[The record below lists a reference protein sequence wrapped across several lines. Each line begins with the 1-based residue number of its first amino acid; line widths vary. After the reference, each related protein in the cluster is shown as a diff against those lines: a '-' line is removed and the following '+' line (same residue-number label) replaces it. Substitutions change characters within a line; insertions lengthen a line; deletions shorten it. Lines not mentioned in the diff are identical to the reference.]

1 MKIFRPSRV
10 GWGGYIKENSDLK
23 PDETLFSISNKGVKM
38 FSSQVIRSLGIML
51 VIILVL
57 TTAIPVLAVNSDAL
71 VSGESPSTP
80 FAQNKQNE
88 PSVAIDAHDP
98 TVLAAGANE
107 EIDEEACNAGDDTS
121 CPFTDGVGTS
131 GIYFSFDSGHTWVQP
146 TYSGYSA
153 RIGVNGSC
161 IGVVGPDPGC
171 TPDPNGPIGTLPK
184 YFENGLISDGDPSLA
199 FGPRPGPDGFS
210 WANGSRLYYSNLTS
224 RFPNS
229 TPAETFKGFEAI
241 AVSRADD
248 LAAAATGDAEAWFD
262 PVIVSKQN
270 SALFADHE
278 QIWADNAESS
288 RFFGNVYVCYA
299 AFRSQE
305 KGNALPNPITV
316 VRSSDGGDTWQATQ
330 VSNATNNPT
339 HGQQDCWVRTD
350 SQGVVYVF
358 WEAIKANTGRAIY
371 MTRSFNGGQS
381 FDQNQIVSP
390 FNPTGLIDPVSGDRT
405 FDGLAGARDGT
416 FPTADIANGAPT
428 GADATDEIVVA
439 WQEGP
444 TPSDVNPGPNEKVK
458 IAYSTNGGNSWS
470 FTTNAAQATDR
481 PNMPAIAISP
491 DGTDIYLAYNAF
503 HTVWQS
509 TTANPRPMNSVVRH
523 ADTNGSGTPV
533 GWTTLFEGLIGDAR
547 GSSANSLTGEF
558 LGDYN
563 YAAATR
569 DFGTGI
575 YVDVRNATDCPAVDA
590 YRQSLASTSIAK
602 PAVQQ
607 DCPATFG
614 NSDIFSGSYAD
625 PTP

>member
-1 MKIFRPSRV
+1 M
-10 GWGGYIKENSDLK
+10 Y
-23 PDETLFSISNKGVKM
+23 
-38 FSSQVIRSLGIML
+38 RSHAVRGLGIVL
-51 VIILVL
+51 VISLVL
-57 TTAIPVLAVNSDAL
+57 MTAIPALAVGSDTL
-71 VSGESPSTP
+71 VSVGSPITP

-88 PSVAIDAHDP
+88 PSVAIDAHNP

-107 EIDEEACNAGDDTS
+107 EIDVEACNAGDDTS
-121 CPFTDGVGTS
+121 CPFTSGVGTS

-146 TYSGYSA
+146 TYSGLSA
-153 RIGVNGSC
+153 RFGLANSC
-161 IGVVGPDPGC
+161 LGVVGPDPGC
-171 TPDPNGPIGTLPK
+171 MPDPNGPIGTLPK

-199 FGPRPGPDGFS
+199 FGPRPGPNGFS
-210 WANGSRLYYSNLTS
+210 WANGSRLYYTNLTS
-224 RFPNS
+224 HFPNS

-241 AVSRADD
+241 AVSRVDD
-248 LAAAATGDAEAWFD
+248 LAARAAGDADAWFD

-278 QIWADNAESS
+278 QVWADNAESS
-288 RFFGNVYVCYA
+288 PFFGNVYVCYA

-316 VRSSDGGDTWQATQ
+316 VRSGDGGDTWQATQ

-350 SQGVVYVF
+350 SQGIVYVF

-390 FNPTGLIDPVSGDRT
+390 FSPTGLIDPVSGDRT

-458 IAYSTNGGNSWS
+458 IAYSTDGGNSWA
-470 FTTNAAQATDR
+470 FTTDASQASDR
-481 PNMPAIAISP
+481 PNMPAITISP
-491 DGTDIYLAYNAF
+491 DGADVYLAYNAF
-503 HTVWQS
+503 HVAWQS

-523 ADTNGSGTPV
+523 ADTNSSGTPV
-533 GWTTLFEGLIGDAR
+533 GWLTLFDGPIGDAR
-547 GSSANSLTGEF
+547 GASANSLTGEF

-569 DFGTGI
+569 DFGVGI
-575 YVDVRNATDCPAVDA
+575 YVDVRNAADCPAVDA
-590 YRQSLASTSIAK
+590 YRQSLASTPIAK
-602 PAVQQ
+602 PAPQQ

-614 NSDIFSGSYAD
+614 NSDIFGGFYAD

>member
-1 MKIFRPSRV
+1 M
-10 GWGGYIKENSDLK
+10 N
-23 PDETLFSISNKGVKM
+23 ISQIG
-38 FSSQVIRSLGIML
+38 RSLGIML
-51 VIILVL
+51 VILFVL
-57 TTAIPVLAVNSDAL
+57 TTVVSASAIGSDTL
-71 VSGESPSTP
+71 VSVGSPTTP

-88 PSVAIDAHDP
+88 PSVAIDAHNP
-98 TVLAAGANE
+98 TVLAAGSND
-107 EIDEEACNAGDDTS
+107 EIDLEACNAGDDTS
-121 CPFTDGVGTS
+121 CPFTEGVGLS
-131 GIYFSFDSGHTWVQP
+131 GIYFSFDSGATWTQP
-146 TYSGYSA
+146 TYTGYSA
-153 RIGVNGSC
+153 RNC
-161 IGVVGPDPGC
+161 LGVVGPDPGC
-171 TPDPNGPIGTLPK
+171 TPDSNGPIGTLPK
-184 YFENGLISDGDPSLA
+184 YFENGLVSDGDPSLA

-210 WANGSRLYYSNLTS
+210 WANGSRLYYTNLTS
-224 RFPNS
+224 HFPNS

-241 AVSRADD
+241 AVSRVDD
-248 LAAAATGDAEAWFD
+248 LAAAAAGDADAWFD

-278 QIWADNAESS
+278 QVWADNAESS
-288 RFFGNVYVCYA
+288 PFFGNVYVCYA

-316 VRSSDGGDTWQATQ
+316 SRSSDGGDTWQATQ

-371 MTRSFNGGQS
+371 MTRSFNGGRS

-458 IAYSTNGGNSWS
+458 IAYSTNGGDSWA
-470 FTTNAAQATDR
+470 FTTDAADPSDR

-491 DGTDIYLAYNAF
+491 DGTDVYLAYNAF
-503 HTVWQS
+503 SVPWQS

-523 ADTNGSGTPV
+523 AEVGGGGTPV
-533 GWTTLFEGLIGDAR
+533 GWTTLFDGPFGDAR
-547 GSSANSLTGEF
+547 GSSANSLAVEF

-569 DFGTGI
+569 DFGVGI
-575 YVDVRNATDCPAVDA
+575 YVDVRNAADCPAVDA
-590 YRQSLASTSIAK
+590 YRQSLASTPIAK
-602 PAVQQ
+602 PAPQQ
-607 DCPATFG
+607 DCPPTFG
-614 NSDIFSGSYAD
+614 NSDIFGGSFAD

>member
-1 MKIFRPSRV
+1 MYHSHAVR
-10 GWGGYIKENSDLK
+10 N
-23 PDETLFSISNKGVKM
+23 
-38 FSSQVIRSLGIML
+38 LGI
-51 VIILVL
+51 VLVL
-57 TTAIPVLAVNSDAL
+57 FLVVTTAIPALAVGSDTL
-71 VSGESPSTP
+71 VSVGSPITP

-88 PSVAIDAHDP
+88 PSVAIDAHNP

-107 EIDEEACNAGDDTS
+107 EIDVEACNAGDDTS
-121 CPFTDGVGTS
+121 CPFTSGVGTS

-153 RIGVNGSC
+153 RIGINGSC
-161 IGVVGPDPGC
+161 LGVVGPDPGC

-184 YFENGLISDGDPSLA
+184 YFESGLISDGDPSLA

-210 WANGSRLYYSNLTS
+210 WANGSRLYYTNLTS
-224 RFPNS
+224 HFPNS

-241 AVSRADD
+241 AVSRVDD
-248 LAAAATGDAEAWFD
+248 LAAAAAGDADAWFD

-278 QIWADNAESS
+278 QVWADNAESS
-288 RFFGNVYVCYA
+288 PFFGNVYVCYA

-316 VRSSDGGDTWQATQ
+316 SRSSDGGDTWQATQ
-330 VSNATNNPT
+330 VSDATNNPT

-358 WEAIKANTGRAIY
+358 WQAIKANTGRAIY
-371 MTRSFNGGQS
+371 MTRSFNGGRS
-381 FDQNQIVSP
+381 FDQNQIVST

-458 IAYSTNGGNSWS
+458 IAYSTDGGNSWA
-470 FTTNAAQATDR
+470 FTTDASQASDR
-481 PNMPAIAISP
+481 PNMPAITISP
-491 DGTDIYLAYNAF
+491 DGTDVYLAYNAF
-503 HTVWQS
+503 HVAWQS

-523 ADTNGSGTPV
+523 ADTNSSGTPV
-533 GWTTLFEGLIGDAR
+533 GWSTLFDGPIGDAR
-547 GSSANSLTGEF
+547 GASANSLTGEF

-569 DFGTGI
+569 DFGVGI
-575 YVDVRNATDCPAVDA
+575 YVDVRNAADCPAVDA
-590 YRQSLASTSIAK
+590 YRQSLASTPIAK
-602 PAVQQ
+602 PAPQQ
-607 DCPATFG
+607 DCPAIFG
-614 NSDIFSGSYAD
+614 NSDIFGGSFAD

>member
-1 MKIFRPSRV
+1 MRYSPVFRSF
-10 GWGGYIKENSDLK
+10 GGVLI
-23 PDETLFSISNKGVKM
+23 
-38 FSSQVIRSLGIML
+38 
-51 VIILVL
+51 IILVL
-57 TTAIPVLAVNSDAL
+57 TIAIPAFALSSDTL
-71 VSGESPSTP
+71 VSVDSPPSP

-88 PSVAIDAHDP
+88 PSVAVDAHNP
-98 TVLAAGANE
+98 MVLAAGSND
-107 EIDEEACNAGDDTS
+107 EIDLEACNAGDPTS
-121 CPFTDGVGTS
+121 CPFTEGVGLS
-131 GIYFSFDSGHTWVQP
+131 GIYFSFNGGGSWTQP
-146 TYSGYSA
+146 TYMGWTA
-153 RIGVNGSC
+153 RHC
-161 IGVVGPDPGC
+161 LGPDPC
-171 TPDPNGPIGTLPK
+171 VPVVGPIGTLPK
-184 YFENGLISDGDPSLA
+184 YYENGLVSDGDPSLA
-199 FGPRPGPDGFS
+199 FGPQPGPNGFS
-210 WANGSRLYYSNLTS
+210 WANGSRLYYANLTS

-229 TPAETFKGFEAI
+229 TPDETFRGFEAI
-241 AVSRADD
+241 AVSRTDD
-248 LAAAATGDAEAWFD
+248 LQAAANNDEDAWMD

-288 RFFGNVYVCYA
+288 PYFGNVYVCYA

-316 VRSSDGGDTWQATQ
+316 VRSGDGGDTWQATQ

-439 WQEGP
+439 WQNGP
-444 TPSDVNPGPNEKVK
+444 TPSDANPGPNETVK
-458 IAYSTNGGNSWS
+458 IAYSTSGGNSWS
-470 FTTNAAQATDR
+470 FTNDAADPADR

-491 DGTDIYLAYNAF
+491 DGADVYLTYNAF
-503 HTVWQS
+503 LVPWQS
-509 TTANPRPMNSVVRH
+509 STANPRPMNSVVRH
-523 ADTNGSGTPV
+523 AEVSGSGTPV
-533 GWTTLFEGLIGDAR
+533 GWTTLFDGPIGDAR
-547 GSSANSLTGEF
+547 GSSANSLAVEF

-569 DFGTGI
+569 DFGAAV
-575 YVDVRNATDCPAVDA
+575 YVDVRNAADCPAVDA
-590 YRQSLASTSIAK
+590 YRQSLSTSTPLPK
-602 PAVQQ
+602 PAPQQ

-614 NSDIFSGSYAD
+614 NSDIFGGSFAD